1 MSRNTRRLLIATAVL
16 TIAAFQTA
24 VTLAADAVPVTAD
37 SFPSAESDLYFSR
50 MVKDGGF
57 GKFFHRREPATIDN
71 QTVIRVNRD
80 TLYSAA
86 VFDLDAGPVTV
97 TLPPSDN
104 RFMSLQVINEDQYTQ
119 EVSYD
124 TAPHVLTKENVGTR
138 YVLVGIRTLVDPGS
152 PEDVAAVH
160 KLQDAIKAEQPGGP
174 GKFEVPQWDKASQDK
189 IRKAL
194 LVLAATLPDTK
205 GMFGRKEDV
214 DPVRRLIGAASAW
227 GGNPEKDALYL
238 NVVPAKNDGKTVY
251 TLTAKDVPVDGF
263 WSISLYDDKGYY
275 EKNKLGAYNINN
287 VIARKGADGA
297 VTVQFGG
304 CKQDTENCLPIMKG
318 WNYMVRLYRPKAEIL
333 DGKWSFPEATPV
345 R

>member
-194 LVLAATLPDTK
+194 LVLAATRADRGEDQDAGIEPGLRDRQQPD
-205 GMFGRKEDV
+205 
-214 DPVRRLIGAASAW
+214 
-227 GGNPEKDALYL
+227 PETRM
-238 NVVPAKNDGKTVY
+238 PA
-251 TLTAKDVPVDGF
+251 
-263 WSISLYDDKGYY
+263 
-275 EKNKLGAYNINN
+275 
-287 VIARKGADGA
+287 
-297 VTVQFGG
+297 
-304 CKQDTENCLPIMKG
+304 
-318 WNYMVRLYRPKAEIL
+318 
-333 DGKWSFPEATPV
+333 
-345 R
+345 